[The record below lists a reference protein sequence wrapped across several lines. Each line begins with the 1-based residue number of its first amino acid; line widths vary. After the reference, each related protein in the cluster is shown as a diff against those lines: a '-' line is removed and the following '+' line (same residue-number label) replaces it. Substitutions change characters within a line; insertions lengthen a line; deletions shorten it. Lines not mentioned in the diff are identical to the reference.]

1 MNDDL
6 YSSPNQSV
14 QTTNTVPNIDATVFD
29 TGFFDIIGSFFFF
42 LLGCAFFGLIVFWI
56 LKHIRKK
63 KYLTKKST
71 TWKESVAL
79 EISVPKESA
88 EQAQKEQS
96 SKKTEQET
104 ISAGEQIFSILSE
117 YSNGGFGRW
126 MNGGERF
133 SFEIVTINK
142 EIRFWVICSKSKATV
157 LEKQILAVYPRAHIE
172 RMKKLDFFHDNSFG
186 FVQEMDLGSKYV
198 LPFRT
203 YKHMEHD
210 PLNALTNSMSG
221 LEMGESAAI
230 QLVLSPIK
238 ENWQKKPR
246 LAASKIQQ
254 GQSPEEVL
262 FKKSNHFEGIF
273 KFFQE
278 GFKTLLKSDKDDKPD
293 MSEKKRKIDLT
304 GQEVEL
310 RLTPQQQE
318 IIKKLEEKASR
329 PGFTYTLRIVGVA
342 PTEQRAKEIV
352 DSIIPS
358 FQIFDIKPFNWFTKK
373 KTNSQEALE
382 NFTLRA
388 PSLNE
393 TNIINLEEINSIWHL
408 PNYLTQTPNIK
419 WLLARRP
426 SIPVFLPNPGPDTIP
441 LGVAEARGQKRDVHI
456 KIEDRLRHVYSLG
469 GSGSGKSYLMTNV
482 ILEDIKKGFGVCVVD
497 PHGET
502 IDDVLLRI
510 PTEREDDVIVFSP
523 TFTDMPLGLNML
535 EIDPEKPQ
543 QKTVVIDT
551 LFTIWDKLYNLKQ
564 TGGPMFENYMKNSM
578 RLIMSHPES
587 GNTLMEISKVL
598 TDEDFRAFKLAMCE
612 EDEVRQFW
620 EQEATKAGGDASLE
634 NMVPY
639 ITSKLAPFLTNDFIR
654 PMIGQQKSAINFREA
669 MDNNKIILVKLEKG
683 LIGETSAYLIGM
695 VVIGNL
701 LLAGMGRNDGL
712 KYNLDGTKTEILAT
726 ERPPYFVYIDE
737 MQNFLFDAI
746 PKALEEIRKYKVGFY
761 LAHQF
766 IKQVVVQGDERIK
779 DSIMANCA
787 NKFIYRCGADDAQYL
802 EKEFGPT
809 LNTQDLMSPEKYTV
823 NVIMLVDGQ
832 KTTPFNLKPN
842 MMDPNIDVEKRK
854 RIIANTKKRYGK
866 PRAEVEKEIKDR
878 SKLLF

>member
-1 MNDDL
+1 
-6 YSSPNQSV
+6 
-14 QTTNTVPNIDATVFD
+14 
-29 TGFFDIIGSFFFF
+29 
-42 LLGCAFFGLIVFWI
+42 
-56 LKHIRKK
+56 
-63 KYLTKKST
+63 
-71 TWKESVAL
+71 
-79 EISVPKESA
+79 
-88 EQAQKEQS
+88 
-96 SKKTEQET
+96 
-104 ISAGEQIFSILSE
+104 
-117 YSNGGFGRW
+117 
-126 MNGGERF
+126 
-133 SFEIVTINK
+133 
-142 EIRFWVICSKSKATV
+142 
-157 LEKQILAVYPRAHIE
+157 
-172 RMKKLDFFHDNSFG
+172 
-186 FVQEMDLGSKYV
+186 
-198 LPFRT
+198 
-203 YKHMEHD
+203 
-210 PLNALTNSMSG
+210 
-221 LEMGESAAI
+221 
-230 QLVLSPIK
+230 
-238 ENWQKKPR
+238 
-246 LAASKIQQ
+246 
-254 GQSPEEVL
+254 
-262 FKKSNHFEGIF
+262 
-273 KFFQE
+273 
-278 GFKTLLKSDKDDKPD
+278 
-293 MSEKKRKIDLT
+293 
-304 GQEVEL
+304 
-310 RLTPQQQE
+310 
-318 IIKKLEEKASR
+318 
-329 PGFTYTLRIVGVA
+329 
-342 PTEQRAKEIV
+342 
-352 DSIIPS
+352 
-358 FQIFDIKPFNWFTKK
+358 
-373 KTNSQEALE
+373 
-382 NFTLRA
+382 
-388 PSLNE
+388 
-393 TNIINLEEINSIWHL
+393 
-408 PNYLTQTPNIK
+408 
-419 WLLARRP
+419 
-426 SIPVFLPNPGPDTIP
+426 
-441 LGVAEARGQKRDVHI
+441 
-456 KIEDRLRHVYSLG
+456 
-469 GSGSGKSYLMTNV
+469 
-482 ILEDIKKGFGVCVVD
+482 
-497 PHGET
+497 
-502 IDDVLLRI
+502 
-510 PTEREDDVIVFSP
+510 
-523 TFTDMPLGLNML
+523 
-535 EIDPEKPQ
+535 
-543 QKTVVIDT
+543 
-551 LFTIWDKLYNLKQ
+551 
-564 TGGPMFENYMKNSM
+564 
-578 RLIMSHPES
+578 MSHPES